1 MLPKYCA
8 HKIPGFDSMYK
19 CRDIE
24 RTVFNGRLSL
34 IYTVDKFAFM
44 VLKFCSCCRC
54 FLHMQRRLNVCFN
67 RGRFFFQIKYVV
79 TLFFANIQP
88 IEI

>member
-1 MLPKYCA
+1 
-8 HKIPGFDSMYK
+8 MYK

-44 VLKFCSCCRC
+44 VLKFCSCCRRVFC
-54 FLHMQRRLNVCFN
+54 TGSGDLTSASIVAD
-67 RGRFFFQIKYVV
+67 FFFR
-79 TLFFANIQP
+79 
-88 IEI
+88 